1 MHDAAPRIEQVW
13 KDLCAA
19 AAQHRIHC
27 AHVAGLV
34 HTLKIGRRSNDA
46 FRKQKAS
53 GEIGIC
59 ARRAHDHR
67 ERMAIEADFERRFD
81 RDAVACD
88 IEPAAGHAHQVD
100 AARALMHDNRVGYH
114 S

>member
-1 MHDAAPRIEQVW
+1 MHDAAPRIEQVR

-19 AAQHRIHC
+19 AAQDRIHG

-34 HTLKIGRRSNDA
+34 DSLKIGRRSNDA
-46 FRKQKAS
+46 FRKEKAD

-67 ERMAIEADFERRFD
+67 ERVAVETNFERRFD
-81 RDAVACD
+81 RDAIARD
-88 IEPAAGHAHQVD
+88 IEPAIGHAHHVD
-100 AARALMHDNRVGYH
+100 SARALMHDNRVGYH
-114 S
+114 P